1 MAENELKTQ
10 LDNIVAGNEQADD
23 KFLYALAFGGQ
34 ALEGFNAKDLEN
46 VLSLVPDNHPF
57 RENIVARVNEKMSQI
72 KENEGNVAQEEKPET
87 KEAPESKEQTP
98 ETKEPEQAE
107 PVSDSPTKAD
117 EKTGFEFMAEPS
129 YSQYK
134 GFAKL
139 LSEARKENN
148 NLSNEDIMKMTDII
162 NNAQKY
168 VDLLADKEITPENAV
183 VLKDYI
189 NILRDGKTFEAD
201 EKEKMDALESKVD
214 EQLKVFDKEN
224 GLDKLEGISAEE
236 LEDRENDWYDIAKD
250 IVKDGETN
258 DILKNLAIQELK
270 VLDETALYQ
279 NVIEGAAAQTG
290 RKPEEIKDIYNRGL
304 TGQELS
310 EEENKLFAL
319 MEEQRKSMKAKVFAD
334 KFADLAQ
341 QFEATKAMELAKLS
355 AEDIYPITP
364 EMSEQDR
371 AKALKNREQYIAQWL
386 EKGKTNELE
395 WIEENALRALKK
407 AHKDEKIS
415 DDELVNKYRKEFD
428 ALTERYAS
436 AVALVDDSVKSAFV
450 AKVDLLAS
458 RSARITKAPDIND
471 NAKAFLQDFA
481 ANHEK
486 TYALGKAAVTIG
498 KTLLVT
504 QGIKY
509 AAGFKGMAVYSAY
522 TTHKAIKKSWEKY
535 KEQAR
540 ANGKSANLA
549 GFWGYLKENKEERAD
564 LIGKVAKTAIMSTL
578 AVAGTV
584 TGIDNIPGVS
594 AALVGAT
601 NAATSTAKLIYKLKD
616 FKNKNPKATK
626 WGLIGAGVAAL
637 GSAAVAAVHFL
648 PDETKDKIGGFFN
661 SLAEKVGLSKD
672 DGLSDLDK
680 KLVSESDGQ
689 GMTDAEQKQMFDNM
703 ENLKN
708 GNGDITDP
716 LNMKAGENAAD
727 ATAGENG
734 ATDAAQA
741 AADVPA
747 LSEADIKLMVTD
759 CKMGPDPI
767 VAKLE
772 SMGVLSQ
779 EDKEQ
784 LIGAGGRKDGVASRV
799 LASYLGHPYDNTEVP
814 VHANLTPE
822 QQQELNQ
829 YLRSSEYQQECNNCN
844 AAANARHLAKVR
856 QMAENQNGDGN
867 AKGFKLEQLSEE
879 EKARLN
885 GANTP
890 KEAPKVGVKVDQNK
904 AVLGVT
910 IKHGVDSNMQQVS
923 TTGDAYIDSKNA
935 ALQQH
940 QATGAKHMT
949 TEYTD
954 AQGNT
959 VKGKF
964 TVRDKEDG
972 YKLKGKMEREDGTK
986 IKETT
991 RVEGDSRVSKY
1002 KGLTTGDIDGDN
1014 QEEKLVGTAQKGNTH
1029 YTAIKT
1035 STGQKIIQTTETDGK
1050 GNVVSQNTTTV
1061 KGNIMSKLKDMVKGK
1076 NR

>member
-1 MAENELKTQ
+1 MAENALKTQ

-57 RENIVARVNEKMSQI
+57 RENIVARVNEKMTQI
-72 KENEGNVAQEEKPET
+72 KENDGNVAQEEVPET
-87 KEAPESKEQTP
+87 KKS
-98 ETKEPEQAE
+98 EQAE
-107 PVSDSPTKAD
+107 PTSDSPTIDD

-134 GFAKL
+134 EFGKL

-148 NLSNEDIMKMTDII
+148 NLSNEDITKMTNII
-162 NNAQKY
+162 NNTQKY

-189 NILRDGKTFEAD
+189 NILRDGKTFKAA
-201 EKEKMDALESKVD
+201 EKEKFDALESKVD

-236 LEDRENDWYDIAKD
+236 LEKREDVLHQIANARLQAKYGNAD
-250 IVKDGETN
+250 LSDSEVEDYEI
-258 DILKNLAIQELK
+258 IKNLAIQEMKTSSIYPDEELLK
-270 VLDETALYQ
+270 EVAEKIGVSPKDIDNIFNKGINGTPLTEAQQEVYMALRSE
-279 NVIEGAAAQTG
+279 V
-290 RKPEEIKDIYNRGL
+290 IKDKSREFD
-304 TGQELS
+304 QKFEEL
-310 EEENKLFAL
+310 
-319 MEEQRKSMKAKVFAD
+319 KA
-334 KFADLAQ
+334 
-341 QFEATKAMELAKLS
+341 QFEATKSMELAKLS
-355 AEDIYPITP
+355 AEEIYPITP
-364 EMSEQDR
+364 EMSEKDKAKILEDR
-371 AKALKNREQYIAQWL
+371 EKYIAQWL
-386 EKGKTNELE
+386 DKGKTSDVE
-395 WIEENALRALKK
+395 WIEENALRALKN
-407 AHKDEKIS
+407 AHKDEKLS
-415 DDELVNKYRKEFD
+415 EEELVQKYRKEFD
-428 ALTERYAS
+428 ALTERYAG

-450 AKVDLLAS
+450 AKVDLIAS
-458 RSARITKAPDIND
+458 RSARITGAQDINP
-471 NAKAFLQDFA
+471 NTKAFLRDFA

-498 KTLLVT
+498 KTLIIT

-564 LIGKVAKTAIMSTL
+564 LIGKVTKTAIMSTL

-584 TGIDNIPGVS
+584 AGIDNIPGVS

-601 NAATSTAKLIYKLKD
+601 NAATSTAKFIYKLKD
-616 FKNKNPKATK
+616 WKNKNPKATK
-626 WGLIGAGVAAL
+626 WGLIGASVAAL
-637 GSAAVAAVHFL
+637 GSAAVATAHFL
-648 PDETKDKIGGFFN
+648 PEETKEKISVFFSN
-661 SLAEKVGLSKD
+661 LAEKIGLSKD
-672 DGLSDLDK
+672 DNMTDFDK
-680 KLVSESDGQ
+680 KLIAESDGQ
-689 GMTDAEQKQMFDNM
+689 GMTETEQKQMLD
-703 ENLKN
+703 
-708 GNGDITDP
+708 TDTSQ
-716 LNMKAGENAAD
+716 AVDGVAAL
-727 ATAGENG
+727 T
-734 ATDAAQA
+734 
-741 AADVPA
+741 
-747 LSEADIKLMVTD
+747 EADIKLMVTD

-779 EDKEQ
+779 EDREQ

-829 YLRSSEYQQECNNCN
+829 YLRSPEYQQECNNCN
-844 AAANARHLAKVR
+844 AAANAKHLAKVR
-856 QMAENQNGDGN
+856 QMVEKQNEGGNDGE
-867 AKGFKLEQLSEE
+867 AKGLKF
-879 EKARLN
+879 EKVAEDEHQQ
-885 GANTP
+885 P
-890 KEAPKVGVKVDQNK
+890 APQVGVRVDTNK
-904 AVLGVT
+904 AVLGVN
-910 IKHGVDSNMQQVS
+910 IKHGVDSAVQQVT

-935 ALQQH
+935 ALLQH

-954 AQGNT
+954 ADGNN

-972 YKLKGKMEREDGTK
+972 YKLKGKMTRADGTT

-991 RVEGDSRVSKY
+991 RVEGDSRISKY

-1014 QEEKLVGTAQKGNTH
+1014 QEEKLVGTATKGNTH
-1029 YTAIKT
+1029 YTAIET
-1035 STGQKIIQTTETDGK
+1035 STGKKIIQTTETDGNGK
-1050 GNVVSQNTTTV
+1050 VIGQKSTEV
-1061 KGNIMSKLKDMVKGK
+1061 KGGLKSILKNLVKGG
-1076 NR
+1076 RS